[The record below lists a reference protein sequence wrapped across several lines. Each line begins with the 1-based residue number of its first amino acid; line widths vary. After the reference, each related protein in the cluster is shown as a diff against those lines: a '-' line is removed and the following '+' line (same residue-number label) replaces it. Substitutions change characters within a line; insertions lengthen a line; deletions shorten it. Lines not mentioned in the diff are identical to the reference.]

1 MKKQKLLLGTKSLK
15 ERYEKRLWALIL
27 EDIGG
32 AAPATSGEVT
42 KEQVEE
48 AIKKLDKKIEG
59 AEIQSLREQIDSL
72 KQNLQKME
80 STDSEKYEDKFNDI
94 IDEWLGLIGKIPD
107 EDKKTEITAEFNDL
121 KKIGHDFFDADKVK
135 DANKKNEIKEK
146 IQSSIEEAITV
157 LKSKSIDPG
166 SSSEEK
172 ETFKAALREQ
182 DPIVAFFKEVFEE
195 NDNMPS
201 MEEMLSVV
209 DTLDKKITAIIKAYG
224 KWLQENKDTISKTM
238 EALKEPAAPQTAG
251 YRRLGNTLFER
262 FLMSGGLR

>member
-27 EDIGG
+27 EDTGG

-94 IDEWLGLIGKIPD
+94 IDEWLGLISEIPD
-107 EDKKTEITAEFNDL
+107 EDTKTEITAGFNAVA
-121 KKIGHDFFDADKVK
+121 KIGYDFFREDKGTN
-135 DANKKNEIKEK
+135 ANKKNEIKEK
-146 IQSSIEEAITV
+146 IQSGIEEVIAILKEKSIEA
-157 LKSKSIDPG
+157 G
-166 SSSEEK
+166 SSNEEK
-172 ETFKAALREQ
+172 ETFKVALRQ
-182 DPIVAFFKEVFEE
+182 HSPIVAFFKEVFEE

-224 KWLQENKDTISKTM
+224 TWLKENKEAISEIM